1 MGKLAKLAQEMSP
14 WLRVPDNTGVTV
26 LYKGCEVVDDTR
38 NPGQQ
43 KVRYTVEV
51 NGKDK
56 WFDSA
61 SASVMLSFDTIK
73 EGEEVV
79 IFKRV
84 KGTKIRYEIRFAG
97 EESIEE
103 GGPEDMP
110 D

>member
-26 LYKGCEVVDDTR
+26 VYKGFELVDDTR

-51 NGKDK
+51 NGKNK
-56 WFDSA
+56 WFES
-61 SASVMLSFDTIK
+61 SSSRVMISFDTIK

-79 IFKRV
+79 IFKSV
-84 KGTKIRYEIRFAG
+84 KGGKIRYEIRVPG
-97 EESIEE
+97 EE
-103 GGPEDMP
+103 GPEDEP
-110 D
+110 PEE